1 MASVLALAETPKYTH
16 PFPLAPTWK
25 ASGKDPIGLS
35 CVNFLGQF
43 LIHLWVLVFSD
54 LKWMGGTKRSLK
66 IHWLLMS

>member
-43 LIHLWVLVFSD
+43 LIHL
-54 LKWMGGTKRSLK
+54 
-66 IHWLLMS
+66 